1 MTSAEMGTLTHPV
14 ASGSVPQVEKEDGQ
28 ADWNSSNFDGRQSVQ
43 SLASAFD
50 FTCLPGPQ
58 TVTASTTASPPSI
71 TPRVR
76 SACRGCGHVYP
87 RCACSAPLTRNSTS
101 MGTLPVPVRIAT
113 PAPGWLNPEVDP
125 NELPI
130 GTSGRLQQVTS
141 ASGDWSFLANGSNA
155 WSFTTTTATGSRY
168 EPYRSPSIASTA
180 SNSTQ
185 GIFSPSPAQSG
196 QRLSVHE
203 GAGGRRRSSTV
214 GSLPGLSSG
223 LVDRTPT
230 ILQANMLGD
239 VVVSGDTTM
248 ESNKAQ
254 AKIAVHHH
262 RTKLQRNV
270 LNEVVTSLQGAYKH
284 CRRQYSTDKNGDSV
298 EQYSLILGG
307 DPWRDEGDAENR
319 QKAES
324 KMRMRRK
331 EVTQFAALTTYAKM
345 AYDFVDASEAA
356 VDSGLKLG
364 LQELFVKK
372 LAEKLVKMSTVVAA

>member
-1 MTSAEMGTLTHPV
+1 MAAQARSPVASTCSVPATPTNMTSAEMGTLTHPV

-223 LVDRTPT
+223 LVDRVR
-230 ILQANMLGD
+230 LMANTRPQSPM
-239 VVVSGDTTM
+239 
-248 ESNKAQ
+248 AQ
-254 AKIAVHHH
+254 QQPLPSSPRSASRI
-262 RTKLQRNV
+262 NF
-270 LNEVVTSLQGAYKH
+270 NSMP
-284 CRRQYSTDKNGDSV
+284 CRGSRPSEPALRSV
-298 EQYSLILGG
+298 FL
-307 DPWRDEGDAENR
+307 
-319 QKAES
+319 
-324 KMRMRRK
+324 
-331 EVTQFAALTTYAKM
+331 
-345 AYDFVDASEAA
+345 
-356 VDSGLKLG
+356 
-364 LQELFVKK
+364 
-372 LAEKLVKMSTVVAA
+372 